1 MSKEILFFSS
11 PWCGPCRQMKSML
24 NESTQAEM
32 NMKIIDISIDMD
44 KATEYHVMNVPT
56 FVVLENGKEVS
67 RKIGATTID
76 ALKQM

>member
-11 PWCGPCRQMKSML
+11 PWCGPCRQMKKML
-24 NESTQAEM
+24 NESIQAEM

-44 KATEYHVMNVPT
+44 KATQYQVMNVPT

>member
-24 NESTQAEM
+24 NESTQSEM

-44 KATEYHVMNVPT
+44 KATEYQVMNVPT

>member
-24 NESTQAEM
+24 SEKDKAEI
-32 NMKIIDISIDMD
+32 NMKIIDISIDME
-44 KATEYHVMNVPT
+44 KATEYQIMNVPT
-56 FVVLENGKEVS
+56 FVVLENGKEIS

>member
-11 PWCGPCRQMKSML
+11 PWCGPCRQMKKML
-24 NESTQAEM
+24 NESIQSEI

-44 KATEYHVMNVPT
+44 KATQYQVMNVPT
-56 FVVLENGKEVS
+56 FVVLEDGKEVS

-76 ALKQM
+76 SLKQM

>member
-11 PWCGPCRQMKSML
+11 PWCGPCRQMKKML
-24 NESTQAEM
+24 NESIQTEM

-44 KATEYHVMNVPT
+44 KATQYQVMNVPT
-56 FVVLENGKEVS
+56 FVVLEDGKEVS
-67 RKIGATTID
+67 RKIGVTTID

>member
-11 PWCGPCRQMKSML
+11 PWCGPCRQMKKML
-24 NESTQAEM
+24 NENIQSEM

-44 KATEYHVMNVPT
+44 KATEYQVMNVPT

-76 ALKQM
+76 DLKQL

>member
-11 PWCGPCRQMKSML
+11 PWCGPCRQMKKML
-24 NESTQAEM
+24 NESIQTEM

-44 KATEYHVMNVPT
+44 EATQYQVMNVPT
-56 FVVLENGKEVS
+56 FVVLEDGKEVS
-67 RKIGATTID
+67 RKIGVTTID

>member
-11 PWCGPCRQMKSML
+11 PWCGPCRQMKKML
-24 NESTQAEM
+24 NESIQAEM

-44 KATEYHVMNVPT
+44 KATQYQVMNVPT
-56 FVVLENGKEVS
+56 FVVLEDGKEVS
-67 RKIGATTID
+67 RKIGAITID